1 MNEKKTFKLTERI
14 MISKNDSSFKEIDDL
29 AFKCKNLRNSVIY
42 YLKQIRIR
50 NREIFKNDDIPDK
63 HKIYEKYPSKF
74 DTIKLFKEHDSYK
87 EIGNTKISQNIIE
100 SAFNE
105 FNTFRKSETDYFKN
119 PSKYKEKPR
128 CPRYKNPETG
138 RYKIILNPQTL
149 SKPFLKEGLIKTSLI
164 SKSFKFRKMFD
175 ENVKVKQVD
184 IVPRHDGDDGY
195 DMLIIYD
202 YTKEV
207 ITPCNDDGET
217 FQAGIDMGLN
227 ILSAIATSNGKG
239 FLFNGKPLKSINYQ
253 YNQRIDIAKSKLPK
267 EVYTSSYIQSLYR
280 RRENKINNYMHK
292 CSRKVIDL
300 LKGEF
305 VSELFIGHNE
315 GWKHEIN
322 LGKKNN
328 RNFVEI
334 PFNKLIS
341 MLQYKGE
348 LEGIE
353 VKLTEEAYTS
363 KSSALDKDQ
372 LFKHGKKPDDY
383 KFSGRRIK
391 RGQYKSKDG
400 ILCNAD
406 SNGAFNILRKCN
418 PAIDNMKDYRLVVMG
433 CVAHPE
439 YVRFD
444 V

>member
-1 MNEKKTFKLTERI
+1 MKTFKLTERI
-14 MISKNDSSFKEIDDL
+14 MISKNDPSFKEIDEL
-29 AFKCKNLRNSVIY
+29 AFRCKNLRNSVIY

-50 NREIFKNDDIPDK
+50 NHEIFKNDDIPDK
-63 HKIYEKYPSKF
+63 YKVYEKYPSKF
-74 DTIKLFKEHDSYK
+74 DIVKLFKDHDSYK
-87 EIGNTKISQNIIE
+87 EIGNAKISQNIIE

-105 FNTFRKSETDYFKN
+105 VNTIRKSESDYFKN
-119 PSKYKEKPR
+119 PSKYKAKPR
-128 CPRYKNPETG
+128 FPKYKNPETG

-149 SKPFLKEGLIKTSLI
+149 SSPFLKKGFIKTSLI
-164 SKSFKFRKMFD
+164 SKSFKFRKMSD

-184 IVPRHDGDDGY
+184 IVPRNDGRDGY

-202 YTKEV
+202 YKKYV
-207 ITPCNDDGET
+207 MPPHNKDGET
-217 FQAGIDMGLN
+217 FQAGMDLGLN
-227 ILSAIATSNGKG
+227 ILSAVSTTSGKG
-239 FLFNGKPLKSINYQ
+239 FLFNGKPLKSVNYQ
-253 YNQRIDIAKSKLPK
+253 YNQRIDKAKSKLPK
-267 EVYTSSYIQSLYR
+267 DVYTSSYIQSLYR
-280 RRENKINNYMHK
+280 RRENKINNFMHK

-300 LKGEF
+300 LKEEF
-305 VSELFIGHNE
+305 VSEVFIGHNE
-315 GWKHEIN
+315 GWKQEIN

-334 PFNKLIS
+334 PFNKFIH
-341 MLQYKGE
+341 MVTYKGE

-372 LFKHGKKPDDY
+372 LFKYGKKPDDY
-383 KFSGRRIK
+383 KFSGTRTK
-391 RGQYKSKDG
+391 RGQYKSKEG

-406 SNGAFNILRKCN
+406 SNGSFNMIRKCN
-418 PAIDNMKDYRLVVMG
+418 PAIDNLKDYRLVVMG
-433 CVAHPE
+433 CVVHPE